1 MLFIMEYLTQE
12 EVTMIFKRWL
22 TRRVSRIKEPTKF
35 LCALCSEPGFGKYL
49 HVCTDETKTQ
59 NCILI
64 CEFDVD
70 NSDDFPDTEQLRN
83 CVEKQWHFLSEIK
96 RSDYESELK
105 EAQEN
110 T

>member
-1 MLFIMEYLTQE
+1 MEYLTQE
-12 EVTMIFKRWL
+12 DVTMIFKRWL

-49 HVCTDETKTQ
+49 HVCTDETKPE
-59 NCILI
+59 NCIFI

-70 NSDDFPDTEQLRN
+70 NSDDFPETELIRSG
-83 CVEKQWHFLSEIK
+83 VEKQWHLLSEIK

-110 T
+110 TY